1 MQWFNINLTTNLI
14 TEYLK
19 MNKDPLRTATD
30 DIAQAHGFGK
40 EGKDALH
47 EFLDMRIDEWFAEYL
62 DKYENTDEEA

>member
-1 MQWFNINLTTNLI
+1 
-14 TEYLK
+14 